1 MTKRKVWYVYQGSES
16 PERFDLLIGQTGLR
30 SETQIAAL
38 RSHLVKGMSLE
49 DAVDF
54 HEIKSKSNL
63 ERDLD
68 KVNQVAEFVVAI
80 ENLDW
85 VRFRKTGESK

>member
-1 MTKRKVWYVYQGSES
+1 
-16 PERFDLLIGQTGLR
+16 
-30 SETQIAAL
+30 
-38 RSHLVKGMSLE
+38 MSLE

-68 KVNQVAEFVVAI
+68 KVNQVAEFVVKI
-80 ENLDW
+80 EELDW
-85 VRFRKTGESK
+85 EKFKNGKN

>member
-1 MTKRKVWYVYQGSES
+1 
-16 PERFDLLIGQTGLR
+16 
-30 SETQIAAL
+30 
-38 RSHLVKGMSLE
+38 MSLE

-68 KVNQVAEFVVAI
+68 KVNQVAEFVVKI
-80 ENLDW
+80 EELDW
-85 VRFRKTGESK
+85 EKFKHGKN

>member
-1 MTKRKVWYVYQGSES
+1 MARKVSHVYQGSES

-85 VRFRKTGESK
+85 VRFRKTGEEK

>member
-1 MTKRKVWYVYQGSES
+1 MTKRLVWYVFQGSEC

-49 DAVDF
+49 DAVEF

-80 ENLDW
+80 EELDW
-85 VRFRKTGESK
+85 EKFKHGKS

>member
-1 MTKRKVWYVYQGSES
+1 MARKVSYVYQGSES

-30 SETQIAAL
+30 SESQIAAL
-38 RSHLVKGMSLE
+38 RSYLVKGMALE
-49 DAVDF
+49 DAVNF

-68 KVNQVAEFVVAI
+68 KVNQVAEFVVKI

-85 VRFRKTGESK
+85 EKFKHGKN